1 MITID
6 ARWLNTSG
14 IGTYLRN
21 TLPGVMAAFPE
32 EEFCLLGDKSAL
44 AKLEG
49 ANRAN
54 VRLVDVKAPMY
65 SLAEQ
70 LELKRKIPKET
81 SLFWAT
87 HYNIPLL
94 YRGRMLVTVY
104 DLFHLAMPKL
114 VGGLHKRLYAKVMFN
129 AVRRKASAIITIS
142 HFTKKELVRFVGE
155 GLQEIHPIHLGV
167 DESWFNIERANN
179 PYGKPYL
186 LYVGNVKPHKNLS
199 TLIGAFGSLV
209 DKIPHDLVIIGKK
222 EGFITGDKIV
232 ASEATK
238 LGNRVHFTGYLE
250 DKLMRQYF
258 AHADVFVFPSL
269 YEGFGLPPLEAMAA
283 GCPVIVSE
291 AASLP
296 EVCGDSV
303 LYCNPYKYED
313 IAKKIMEILNN
324 ETLRNELRN
333 KGIAHAHKFTWEKC
347 CIETCNVI
355 KDLVANT
362 INLNII

>member
-6 ARWLNTSG
+6 ARWLKTSG

-21 TLPGVMAAFPE
+21 TLPGVIEAFPE
-32 EEFCLLGDKSAL
+32 KEFCLLGTESVL
-44 AKLEG
+44 ATLEG
-49 ANRAN
+49 ASRNN
-54 VRLVDVKAPMY
+54 VRLVEVNAPMY

-94 YRGRMLVTVY
+94 YRGRMMVTVY

-114 VGGLHKRLYAKVMFN
+114 VGGLHKGLYAKVMFN

-167 DESWFNIERANN
+167 DESWFNIQRANN

-199 TLIGAFGSLV
+199 TLIRAYGSLV
-209 DKIPHDLVIIGKK
+209 DKIPHDLVIIGEK

-232 ASEATK
+232 ASEAAK

-269 YEGFGLPPLEAMAA
+269 YEGFGLPPLEAIAA

-296 EVCGDSV
+296 EVCGDAV

-324 ETLRNELRN
+324 ESLRNELRN

-355 KDLVANT
+355 SSLVAND
-362 INLNII
+362 IDQM